1 MQIDRPNLTDIP
13 ADDTQ
18 TLTFTGKITSNLP
31 EIYRTL
37 VFECSDGKFIGVGE
51 DKKREIIVNE
61 KGEAKVIWKVGSV
74 AGKKYVNVSIK
85 GVANA
90 KLEKELVLIAPS
102 PSFKMILKDKG
113 SILADDKSLLNILID
128 SVRNIPSNK
137 IQILKNAGEFLDAA
151 GSPIKNGE
159 INIVNGKASVFVKM
173 GQNVETYFVKG
184 QTTDGTFFI
193 NETFTPLRANGEEI
207 FADAIL
213 QNTDIKI
220 TAYLKRSFG
229 KVSVGTP
236 VTFRAYQLIDN
247 KEKEVGVFQ
256 NLVNAVTNSEEKT
269 GEIVLKQSDDII
281 KTSPIYI
288 VASAKNQNGE
298 KISTKP
304 ISFTYPVSK

>member
-31 EIYRTL
+31 EIYSTL

-193 NETFTPLRANGEEI
+193 NETFTSLKSKWRGNI
-207 FADAIL
+207 CRC
-213 QNTDIKI
+213 NTPK
-220 TAYLKRSFG
+220 YG
-229 KVSVGTP
+229 
-236 VTFRAYQLIDN
+236 Y
-247 KEKEVGVFQ
+247 
-256 NLVNAVTNSEEKT
+256 
-269 GEIVLKQSDDII
+269 
-281 KTSPIYI
+281 
-288 VASAKNQNGE
+288 
-298 KISTKP
+298 
-304 ISFTYPVSK
+304 